1 MIFKD
6 YYKILGLQTNKVTM
20 AQIKMAYRE
29 QAKKYHPDVNISN
42 KKYEERFK
50 DINEAYRVLSDTLS
64 KRKYDRMWYRNVGKA
79 NASYE
84 ESKRSKDSL
93 FSDFFNMFFGTV
105 DENGSKEK
113 NKKVPCKG
121 ENIETEINISI
132 EDAFRGKE
140 QSIGVRT
147 VEGKLKKFTVK
158 VPAGIQNNEKIRIV
172 GQGKQ
177 GTAGG
182 KNGDLFIRVK
192 IDNDERFSL
201 EGYDLKTNL
210 YLTPWE
216 AALSTK
222 VTINGI
228 NEDVSVYVPAGIQS
242 GEKIEIENKGYK
254 DGKGGRGKLILD
266 TKIMIPKKP
275 NEEELDL
282 FKKMEKMSKFNPR
295 VS

>member
-6 YYKILGLQTNKVTM
+6 YYKILGLQTNKVSM
-20 AQIKMAYRE
+20 AEIKTAYRE

-42 KKYEERFK
+42 KRNEERFK
-50 DINEAYRVLSDTLS
+50 DINEAYRVLSDNIS
-64 KRKYDRMWYRNVGKA
+64 KRKYDRMWYRNVGKK
-79 NASYE
+79 NASYQ
-84 ESKRSKDSL
+84 ESKREKGSIT
-93 FSDFFNMFFGTV
+93 SDFFNMFFGNV
-105 DENGSKEK
+105 EEEK
-113 NKKVPCKG
+113 VSRKQKKSACKG
-121 ENIETEINISI
+121 ENVETEIDISI

-140 QSIGVRT
+140 QTIGVRT
-147 VEGKLKKFTVK
+147 VEGKLKKFKVQ

-172 GQGKQ
+172 GQGKP
-177 GTAGG
+177 GTDGG

-192 IDNDERFSL
+192 IKNNDRFIL
-201 EGYDLKTNL
+201 DGYNLKTNL

-242 GEKIEIENKGYK
+242 GEKIEIEDRGYK

-266 TKIMIPKKP
+266 TKIMIPK
-275 NEEELDL
+275 NQM
-282 FKKMEKMSKFNPR
+282 KMK
-295 VS
+295 